1 MVSCVWFGFQ
11 VGWEGEGKEVPFCI
25 CGVEEE
31 GVFFVVVEELV
42 LVCLQELCPVL
53 LRVNDVAVLLRRVS
67 NNMCSK

>member
-1 MVSCVWFGFQ
+1 VSGLGFRW
-11 VGWEGEGKEVPFCI
+11 VGRGRGRRYHFVYVVLKKRF
-25 CGVEEE
+25 
-31 GVFFVVVEELV
+31 FFVIVEELV